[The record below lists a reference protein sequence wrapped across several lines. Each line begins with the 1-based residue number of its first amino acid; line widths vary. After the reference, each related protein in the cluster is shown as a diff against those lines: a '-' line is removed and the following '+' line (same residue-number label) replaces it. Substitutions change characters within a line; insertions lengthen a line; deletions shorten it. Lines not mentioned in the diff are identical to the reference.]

1 ARPGQSVCNQQHSR
15 VRPGL
20 APGRLVKKGQQQL
33 HGARAGGAEPSERPP
48 RLQAGPGTA
57 ARAPRGCANLT
68 LILDNW
74 RFAITSQLRNLL
86 LFHHHTVL
94 PDYGRIRALSGALD
108 ELYEDFSALK
118 EQLGRLSGRF
128 VEVEAFVDQLSRSPG
143 PRTAPRPGPRRR
155 GLPQPA
161 LK

>member
-1 ARPGQSVCNQQHSR
+1 MTRLLPLLL
-15 VRPGL
+15 L
-20 APGRLVKKGQQQL
+20 AAL
-33 HGARAGGAEPSERPP
+33 GAAAKLKRQPTAWDERAD
-48 RLQAGPGTA
+48 AG
-57 ARAPRGCANLT
+57 RAPRGCANLT

-94 PDYGRIRALSGALD
+94 PDYGRIRGLSGALD

-128 VEVEAFVDQLSRSPG
+128 AEVEAFVDQLSRSPG
-143 PRTAPRPGPRRR
+143 PRMAHGTGPRRR
-155 GLPQPA
+155 GTPQSGF
-161 LK
+161 K

>member
-1 ARPGQSVCNQQHSR
+1 MARLLPLLL
-15 VRPGL
+15 L
-20 APGRLVKKGQQQL
+20 AAL
-33 HGARAGGAEPSERPP
+33 GAAAKLKRQPAAWDERAD
-48 RLQAGPGTA
+48 AG
-57 ARAPRGCANLT
+57 RAPRGCANLT